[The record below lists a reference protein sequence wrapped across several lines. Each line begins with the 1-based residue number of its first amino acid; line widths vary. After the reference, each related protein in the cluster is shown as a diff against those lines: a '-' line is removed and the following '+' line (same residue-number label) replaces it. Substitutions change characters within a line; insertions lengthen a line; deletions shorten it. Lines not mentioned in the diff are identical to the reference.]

1 MSLFDKITSTI
12 HSKFYFSYSIQRS
25 VWKVLT
31 SLQNEQKVV
40 LHSMRTRRVKKAN
53 LGVIFWVSLKANSS
67 FKSFQTLSNISSFWS
82 FLLQTLCTFET
93 SHFECPVLHSWV
105 LSIVIDE
112 NCMVKSRRGHKISWL
127 EFFPYNFASSK
138 NLTLM
143 DLFDIDLN
151 KLPQI
156 QPWKNSFNSRVV
168 HVWCVS

>member
-1 MSLFDKITSTI
+1 MSFSWLCRNGQSVPAAYAALYINGNSTTKSKMSLFDKITSTI

-31 SLQNEQKVV
+31 SLENEQKVV

-93 SHFECPVLHSWV
+93 SHFECPVLHSW
-105 LSIVIDE
+105 E
-112 NCMVKSRRGHKISWL
+112 CC
-127 EFFPYNFASSK
+127 P
-138 NLTLM
+138 
-143 DLFDIDLN
+143 
-151 KLPQI
+151 
-156 QPWKNSFNSRVV
+156 
-168 HVWCVS
+168 